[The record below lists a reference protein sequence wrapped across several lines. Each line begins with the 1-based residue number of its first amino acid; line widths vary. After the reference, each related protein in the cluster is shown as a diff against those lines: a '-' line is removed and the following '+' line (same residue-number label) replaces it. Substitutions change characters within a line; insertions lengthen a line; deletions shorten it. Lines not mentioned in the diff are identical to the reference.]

1 MLVGKGAL
9 SFRAFQVNGKG
20 SVPTTERLLGRL
32 DQFAFAG
39 IDTVEEG
46 HQHGWVA
53 PDHLFDGDFH
63 AAKIYRGQYAVFAL
77 RIDTRKVRGPVL
89 AAHTAIAIQDVLDA
103 EGLERLSGRRK
114 REIKQ
119 EVKRELLAE
128 TPPVQRAYGVF
139 WNVRSR
145 RAYLQS
151 TSKTVIEAFRSLFER
166 TFELTV
172 EPSMPGVRAAAYAH
186 ENGRL
191 EALKDA
197 RPLTLNLT
205 KLGVR
210 EPELATV

>member
-9 SFRAFQVNGKG
+9 SFRAFQVSGKG

-46 HQHGWVA
+46 TQHGWVA

-63 AAKIYRGQYAVFAL
+63 ATKIYRGQYAVFAL

-103 EGLERLSGRRK
+103 EGLERLPGRRK
-114 REIKQ
+114 RDLKN

-145 RAYLQS
+145 KVYLQS
-151 TSKTVIEAFRSLFER
+151 TSKTVIENFRSLFER
-166 TFELTV
+166 TFELTA
-172 EPSMPGVRAAAYAH
+172 EPFMPGLRAAAYAH
-186 ENGRL
+186 EHGKL

-197 RPLTLNLT
+197 RPLALNLT
-205 KLGVR
+205 KPGVR
-210 EPELATV
+210 EPELVSV

>member
-9 SFRAFQVNGKG
+9 SFRAFQVSGKG

-46 HQHGWVA
+46 AQHGWVA

-63 AAKIYRGQYAVFAL
+63 ATKIYRGQYAVFAL

-103 EGLERLSGRRK
+103 EGLERLPGRRK
-114 REIKQ
+114 RDLKQ

-128 TPPVQRAYGVF
+128 TPPVQHAYGVF

-145 RAYLQS
+145 KVYLQS
-151 TSKTVIEAFRSLFER
+151 TSKSVIEAFRSLFER
-166 TFELTV
+166 TFELTA
-172 EPSMPGVRAAAYAH
+172 EPAMPGARAAAYANEH
-186 ENGRL
+186 GKL

-205 KLGVR
+205 KPGVR
-210 EPELATV
+210 EPELVAV